1 MKTFSQ
7 EAWASID
14 QTIYKD
20 ILNLD
25 FVKELM
31 LGTLDKSTF
40 EFYIK
45 QDKLYLNEFRRI
57 LTILSSK
64 LIKEEESNNFLIY
77 AKDIMDVEKEL
88 HEEFLDLFKA
98 DEYLEASPS
107 CLLYTGYLH
116 TIVNTSSVAV
126 ILASV
131 LPCFW
136 IYQELG
142 AYILKHQNKED
153 NIYQAWID
161 TYGSSEYEKVV
172 QDVIVIC
179 NKHEKNASKDE
190 KDQMLQAFYK
200 ASQMEWLF
208 WDSAYKKEKWAI

>member
-1 MKTFSQ
+1 M
-7 EAWASID
+7 
-14 QTIYKD
+14 
-20 ILNLD
+20 
-25 FVKELM
+25 
-31 LGTLDKSTF
+31 
-40 EFYIK
+40 
-45 QDKLYLNEFRRI
+45 
-57 LTILSSK
+57 
-64 LIKEEESNNFLIY
+64 
-77 AKDIMDVEKEL
+77 
-88 HEEFLDLFKA
+88 
-98 DEYLEASPS
+98 
-107 CLLYTGYLH
+107 
-116 TIVNTSSVAV
+116 NTSSVAV

-136 IYQELG
+136 IYQEVG

>member
-20 ILNLD
+20 ILDLD

-40 EFYIK
+40 EFYIR
-45 QDKLYLNEFRRI
+45 QDKLYLNEFRRV

-64 LIKEEESNNFLIY
+64 LINEEESNNFLIY

-88 HEEFLDLFKA
+88 HEEFLDLFQA
-98 DEYLEASPS
+98 DENLEASPS

-116 TIVNTSSVAV
+116 TIVNTSSVGV
-126 ILASV
+126 VLASI

-136 IYQELG
+136 IYQEVG

-153 NIYQAWID
+153 NIYQAWIN

-172 QDVIVIC
+172 QDVIIIC
-179 NKHEKNASKDE
+179 NKHEQNASKDE
-190 KDQMLQAFYK
+190 KNQMLQAFYK

-208 WDSAYKKEKWAI
+208 WDSAYKKEKWPI

>member
-98 DEYLEASPS
+98 DENLEASPS

-136 IYQELG
+136 IYQEVG